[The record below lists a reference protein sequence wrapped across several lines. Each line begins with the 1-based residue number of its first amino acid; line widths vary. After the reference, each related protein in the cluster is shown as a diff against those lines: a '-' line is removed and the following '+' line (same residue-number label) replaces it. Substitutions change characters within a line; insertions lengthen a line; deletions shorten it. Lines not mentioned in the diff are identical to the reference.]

1 MSSLDRFIG
10 KEAERHEFASCST
23 ADIDLVHIR
32 PWLKSPSAVTPS
44 TRPAIS
50 PQSAVRRPPITLIG
64 ADLGEFDAEFAGKNV
79 VLNIFPSV
87 DTPTCATSVRQFNER
102 AAGMDETVVVCV
114 SADLPFAMGR
124 FCGAEGIE
132 NVKVGSTF
140 RSDFGS
146 DYGVTLTD
154 GVLQG
159 VLARAVVVIGPDG
172 TVKHTELVA
181 EIAQEP
187 NYEAALAAL

>member
-1 MSSLDRFIG
+1 MAEVTLGGNPVHTSGDLPEVGAAAPAFSL
-10 KEAERHEFASCST
+10 
-23 ADIDLVHIR
+23 V
-32 PWLKSPSAVTPS
+32 
-44 TRPAIS
+44 
-50 PQSAVRRPPITLIG
+50 G
-64 ADLGEFDAEFAGKNV
+64 ADLSEFDAGEFAGKNV
-79 VLNIFPSV
+79 ILNIFPSI

-146 DYGVTLTD
+146 TYGVTLTD
-154 GVLQG
+154 GRLQG

-172 TVKHTELVA
+172 NVKHTELVP

-187 NYEAALAAL
+187 DYDAALAAL

>member
-1 MSSLDRFIG
+1 M
-10 KEAERHEFASCST
+10 AE
-23 ADIDLVHIR
+23 
-32 PWLKSPSAVTPS
+32 
-44 TRPAIS
+44 
-50 PQSAVRRPPITLIG
+50 ITLGGNPVHTSGDLPAVGAAAPAFSLVG
-64 ADLGEFDAEFAGKNV
+64 ADLSEYDASEFAGKNV
-79 VLNIFPSV
+79 ILNIFPSI

-102 AAGMDETVVVCV
+102 AAGMDETVVLCV

-140 RSDFGS
+140 RSNFGS

-154 GVLQG
+154 GKLQG

-172 TVKHTELVA
+172 NVKHTELVG
-181 EIAQEP
+181 EIAHEP
-187 NYEAALAAL
+187 DYDAALAAL